1 MFAEPDLISLTDFFL
16 LIPYFICF
24 YFFLTWHFKAY
35 KNEIRVFL
43 PSFFVLKL
51 LAIVINVLLIFH
63 LWKTGDALSYFN
75 ESKNLIA
82 LIKKDFTN
90 IKYLF
95 LPVENYNEI
104 IKFDN
109 VYQLTIGGAGLES
122 NFLVSRICAVLYPLG
137 LGKFLLVNALFAF
150 LSAIAQIKLY
160 LVLVE
165 RYPAVKMGVAFS
177 ILFVPT
183 VLFYG
188 SPIFKE
194 TVCIIFLGFAA
205 WNASQIWK
213 SKSIVRNLFF
223 LLVSFL
229 FLMIVKNYVPVIII
243 ISLLLTYLTVKLR
256 RLFFKGLIFKIFLT
270 IGITGLLFLF
280 FFEMSYFDPYVT
292 DFVIQSN
299 TFLENYKNEFG
310 ETSGF
315 ELGSQIDPS
324 VSGILKKS
332 PLSFYTTYFRPH
344 LWEAN
349 KMIILITAMESTLLL
364 IFICYVFFKR
374 FIYFKQIFKN
384 DKLLFTMSI
393 YIIMLGCLIGLT
405 TFNFGTLARY
415 KVPGVPFLWLAGFI
429 ILNASV
435 VKKNKKM
442 LSEDS

>member
-1 MFAEPDLISLTDFFL
+1 M
-16 LIPYFICF
+16 
-24 YFFLTWHFKAY
+24 
-35 KNEIRVFL
+35 
-43 PSFFVLKL
+43 
-51 LAIVINVLLIFH
+51 AIVINVLLIFY

-82 LIKKDFTN
+82 LIKRDLTN
-90 IKYLF
+90 VKYLL
-95 LPVENYNEI
+95 LPVENYNET
-104 IKFDN
+104 IKLDN

-122 NFLVSRICAVLYPLG
+122 NFLVSRICTILYPLG

-150 LSAIAQIKLY
+150 ISAIAQIKLY
-160 LVLVE
+160 LVLIE

-194 TVCIIFLGFAA
+194 TVCITSLGFAA
-205 WNASQIWK
+205 RSISQILN
-213 SKSIVRNLFF
+213 SKYVARNLLVF
-223 LLVSFL
+223 LVSFL
-229 FLMIVKNYVPVIII
+229 LLIIVKNYVPLIII

-256 RLFFKGLIFKIFLT
+256 RLFLKGIIFKIFIS
-270 IGITGLLFLF
+270 IGISGLLLLF
-280 FFEMSYFDPYVT
+280 IYKMDYFNPYVT

-324 VSGILKKS
+324 VSGVLKKS

-349 KMIILITAMESTLLL
+349 KMIILITAMESTVLL
-364 IFICYVFFKR
+364 IFICYVIFKR

-429 ILNASV
+429 ILNAPV
-435 VKKNKKM
+435 VRKNIKAPKG
-442 LSEDS
+442 